1 MSKIVVSVIGAGGK
15 MGARTSNNL
24 AKKPDEFELLMAEAS
39 EAGIKSIKERGFEPV
54 PVEVALAKSDVVV
67 FAVPDTLI
75 ETVGGVCSSAEG
87 RNRLHYSGSCGSSR
101 QGTDITG

>member
-75 ETVGGVCSSAEG
+75 EPAS
-87 RNRLHYSGSCGSSR
+87 LFWILR
-101 QGTDITG
+101 QQSPGN

>member
-54 PVEVALAKSDVVV
+54 PVEV
-67 FAVPDTLI
+67 
-75 ETVGGVCSSAEG
+75 CSSAEG
-87 RNRLHYSGSCGSSR
+87 RNRLHYSGSCGSSCH
-101 QGTDITG
+101 GTDITG